1 MARSDALHT
10 RRTDV
15 PRFKERYVRNMSGSF
30 ADSRGTFVPTEFQE
44 MVDVAGCALD
54 EQLERLQRRYAS
66 ASRAASKAKFEL
78 ELLEGRADIPAH
90 MVAQAQRQK
99 AAAETRSTELL
110 RAIDALEDRMEN
122 A

>member
-1 MARSDALHT
+1 MLST
-10 RRTDV
+10 PGEQTS
-15 PRFKERYVRNMSGSF
+15 RFKERYVRNMSGSF

-44 MVDVAGCALD
+44 MVDVAHCALD

-78 ELLEGRADIPAH
+78 ELLEGREDVPAH
-90 MVAQAQRQK
+90 LLAQAQRQK

-110 RAIDALEDRMEN
+110 RVIDALEDRMEN